1 MKRAKPLTKEM
12 KDAIIA
18 VMVEFDFKQL
28 DKRSARTQYRRGI
41 INELHAMSML
51 HGVCSTNSKLVHE
64 LTVDQFHKCVS
75 EYLNTQTIK
84 EIIEQN

>member
-12 KDAIIA
+12 KNAIIA
-18 VMVEFDFKQL
+18 VMFEFDYKQL

-51 HGVCSTNSKLVHE
+51 HGVCMTNSKLVHE
-64 LTVDQFHKCVS
+64 LSVDQFHKCVS
-75 EYLNTQTIK
+75 EYLTI
-84 EIIEQN
+84 QSYFGNC

>member
-28 DKRSARTQYRRGI
+28 DRLSARTRYHRGI
-41 INELHAMSML
+41 INELHAMAML

>member
-18 VMVEFDFKQL
+18 VMVEFDVKQYN
-28 DKRSARTQYRRGI
+28 KRSARTQYRRGI
-41 INELHAMSML
+41 VNELHALGML
-51 HGVCSTNSKLVHE
+51 HGICITNSKLVHE

-75 EYLNTQTIK
+75 EYLNMTI
-84 EIIEQN
+84 EEN